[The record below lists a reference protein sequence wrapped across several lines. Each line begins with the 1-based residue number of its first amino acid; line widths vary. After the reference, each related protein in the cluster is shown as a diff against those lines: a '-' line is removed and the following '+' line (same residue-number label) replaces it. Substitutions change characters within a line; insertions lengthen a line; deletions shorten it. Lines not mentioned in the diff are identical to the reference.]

1 MTADPKA
8 PRPRLTDVAEIAG
21 VSMKT
26 VSNVINGYV
35 HVTEATRQRVQAAI
49 DEVGYRPNLS
59 ARNLA
64 RGRAGVIALVVPRLE
79 MPYFASLAGRVI
91 EKAEA
96 RGWFVLIHETGGE
109 LAAERAALEGHFPQ
123 RIDGLIVSAQ
133 HLTPDDVRARADGTP
148 LVLLGEQDY
157 RHVADHV
164 AIDNVAASRAAV
176 EHLIAQGCRRIAMVG
191 ARPEAPDDPR
201 AEGYRQALTAAGLP
215 IDGTLM
221 RPIHGNLGEEGE
233 RATQRLLAEI
243 PQPPDGLFAVTDWV
257 ALGAIRALQLAG
269 LRVPEDVAVVGF
281 DDIPYARAVTP
292 SLTTIAPD
300 RSAIAELALRMLEA
314 QSASGETVPMDEN
327 VPFELVVRE
336 SSARRASPGRPS
348 A

>member
-35 HVTEATRQRVQAAI
+35 HVTEATRTRVQAAI
-49 DEVGYRPNLS
+49 EEVGYRPNLS

-96 RGWFVLIHETGGE
+96 RGWFVLIHETGGD

-133 HLTPDDVRARADGTP
+133 HLTPADVRARGDRTP

-157 RHVADHV
+157 GHVADHV
-164 AIDNVAASRAAV
+164 AIDNVAAARTAT
-176 EHLIAQGCRRIAMVG
+176 EHLLEQGCRRIAMIG
-191 ARPEAPDDPR
+191 ARPGEIEDPR
-201 AEGYRQALTAAGLP
+201 AEGYQQALQAADIPVLP
-215 IDGTLM
+215 ELM

-233 RATQRLLAEI
+233 RATQAMLDEVGE
-243 PQPPDGLFAVTDWV
+243 PPDGLFAVTDWV
-257 ALGAIRALQLAG
+257 ALGAIRALQLRG
-269 LRVPEDVAVVGF
+269 LHVPEDVAVVGF

-292 SLTTIAPD
+292 SLTTVAPD
-300 RSAIAELALRMLEA
+300 RSAIAEIALRMLEA
-314 QSASGETVPMDEN
+314 QSASGETEPVDES
-327 VPFELVVRE
+327 VPFELLVRE
-336 SSARRASPGRPS
+336 SSARRTGSGRSS